1 MITRWVAALVLSVA
15 AAAAPTAQ
23 ARKAPAV
30 ANPAPWKAPRTPD
43 GRPDLQGV
51 WLSNTATPVERPAAL
66 AGKALLTDEEL
77 ARIKAR
83 AAEIFGP
90 GGSDFAAGDA
100 VFLAAL
106 GNGPETFKTPT
117 ATHGSIEMIERSFDH
132 HTSLVTD
139 PPDGR
144 IPPLTSD
151 AVRRRAARAA
161 AARAPDGP
169 EDYDSAFRCI
179 AWETPRLGGR
189 YGEGDLGYYQ
199 IVQTRDYV
207 VLYMETGHEA
217 RMIPL
222 DGRPHL
228 PAGIGQWNGDSR
240 GHWEGDT
247 LVVDTTNFSP
257 KANFMGAGEHLHL
270 IERFTRTAADTITYQ
285 MTFDDLTT
293 WTKPWSAEMPLH
305 QVDQMLYEYACHE
318 GNFEMMRGTISAAH
332 AAQQRR

>member
-1 MITRWVAALVLSVA
+1 MMVTAFA
-15 AAAAPTAQ
+15 AAASAQQPVRTAN
-23 ARKAPAV
+23 APAGK
-30 ANPAPWKAPRTPD
+30 NWTPPRTPD
-43 GRPDLQGV
+43 GRPDLQGT

-66 AGKALLTDEEL
+66 AGKPLLTDEEL

-83 AAEIFGP
+83 AAEIFGN
-90 GGSDFAAGDA
+90 GGSDFASGDA

-117 ATHGSIEMIERSFDH
+117 ATHGSIEMIERAFDH

-144 IPPLTSD
+144 IPPLT
-151 AVRRRAARAA
+151 AEGARRRATIGAQLR
-161 AARAPDGP
+161 RPDGP
-169 EDYDSAFRCI
+169 EDFDSAFRCI

-207 VLYMETGHEA
+207 VLFMETGHEA

-228 PAGIGQWNGDSR
+228 PAGVGQWNGDSR

-285 MTFDDLTT
+285 MTFDDPTT
-293 WTKPWSAEMPLH
+293 WTKRWTAEMPLH
-305 QVDQMLYEYACHE
+305 AVDQQLYEYACHE

-332 AAQQRR
+332 AAQQQQR